1 MQKIYYLF
9 LFTIFSLWSC
19 TSPNKTE
26 LVGRISFLEWRNS
39 EYWFEESYRNY
50 TVDINKAE
58 LLASKLDSVNMVYV
72 FANTHCGTC
81 LIEVPRI
88 YKIMEVLPRNVD
100 KILLIGLDEYNTE
113 PTQTYKYYGI
123 KSTPTI
129 VIVMNSN
136 RIIKFSPQYDI
147 LSELIEHI

>member
-1 MQKIYYLF
+1 MHKSYYIVFFVLF
-9 LFTIFSLWSC
+9 VLWGCISS
-19 TSPNKTE
+19 TDKG
-26 LVGRISFLEWRNS
+26 LVGRISFFEWKNS
-39 EYWFEESYRNY
+39 QFWYEESYRNY
-50 TVDINKAE
+50 TVDINKVE
-58 LLASKLDSVNMVYV
+58 LLASKLDSVNFVYV

-88 YKIMEVLPRNVD
+88 YKIMEALPRNVD
-100 KILLIGLDEYNTE
+100 KIHLIGLDEYNTE

-129 VIVMNSN
+129 VIVMYSN
-136 RIIKFSPQYDI
+136 KIIKFSPKYDI